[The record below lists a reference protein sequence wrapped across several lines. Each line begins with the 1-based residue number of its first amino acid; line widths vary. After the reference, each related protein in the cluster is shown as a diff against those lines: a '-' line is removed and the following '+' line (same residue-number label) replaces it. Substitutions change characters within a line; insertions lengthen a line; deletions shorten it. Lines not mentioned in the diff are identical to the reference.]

1 MDEGIMVKILFISL
15 WLLFIVFQYFEIPFF
30 GALFLLIVFLI
41 VKFHKKEKDIY
52 NEKFTKYNF
61 DFNLRQYDQDSKL
74 KKAFK
79 YALYVLLY
87 VLSIFII
94 IPYETR
100 EFSYFDYL
108 YIAGFWALLF
118 YLGSFYKHYDY
129 YYFGKDFIKKPGK
142 DFGKIFWSDI
152 EGVEEKE
159 KDEIFILHLKTGEAI
174 KFGSEIYYTQGK
186 KKSEIIEYVR
196 QKI

>member
-1 MDEGIMVKILFISL
+1 MDEGIIVKILFISL
-15 WLLFIVFQYFEIPFF
+15 WLLFILFQYFEIPYF
-30 GALFLLIVFLI
+30 GALFLLAVFLI
-41 VKFHKKEKDIY
+41 VKFHKKEKNTY
-52 NEKFTKYNF
+52 KEEFAKYKF

-94 IPYETR
+94 IPYERR
-100 EFSYFDYL
+100 EFPPFDYL

-118 YLGSFYKHYDY
+118 YLGSFYKLYDY

-142 DFGKIFWSDI
+142 DFDKIFWSDI
-152 EGVEEKE
+152 ERVEEKE
-159 KDEIFILHLKTGEAI
+159 KDEIFILHLKTGETI
-174 KFGSEIYYTQGK
+174 KFGSEIYYTLGK
-186 KKSEIIEYVR
+186 KKSEIIEYVK
-196 QKI
+196 QQI